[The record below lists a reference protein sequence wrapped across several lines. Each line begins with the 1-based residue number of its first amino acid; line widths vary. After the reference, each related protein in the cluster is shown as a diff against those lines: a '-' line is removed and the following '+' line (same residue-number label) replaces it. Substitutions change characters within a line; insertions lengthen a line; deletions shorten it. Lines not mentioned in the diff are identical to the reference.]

1 MPNKK
6 DFFQK
11 YDKLTPDQRELYLIS
26 ENNYPNQWNSIYDN
40 YRRKVKSGK
49 YDYEKSIKG
58 YLNLVTPARR
68 KAQKEIFYKEGGW
81 SFKPS
86 DDKKVAEV
94 LALRF
99 YEDNLDDIKKI
110 QKENKTDTPK
120 IKTKIYEL
128 DGKKYKTR
136 SEWAEAK
143 IDKKQDQE
151 MKLNNPIGFAKN
163 EQLRKI
169 SRRTTSKAKRRF

>member
-6 DFFQK
+6 DFFEK
-11 YDKLTPDQRELYLIS
+11 YDKLTPDQRELYLLS
-26 ENNYPNQWNSIYDN
+26 ANNYPNKWNAIYDN

-49 YDYEKSIKG
+49 YNYEKSIKG

-94 LALRF
+94 LALSF
-99 YEDNLDDIKKI
+99 YEDNLDDIKKM
-110 QKENKTDTPK
+110 QKKENKTSTP
-120 IKTKIYEL
+120 Y
-128 DGKKYKTR
+128 
-136 SEWAEAK
+136 
-143 IDKKQDQE
+143 
-151 MKLNNPIGFAKN
+151 FAKN
-163 EQLRKI
+163 EQMRKI
-169 SRRTTSKAKRRF
+169 SRRTTSKAKRKF